1 MTHRASLA
9 APASLL
15 SSLLAAAFVV
25 TTVSVAGVAH
35 ASDPRTEDLF
45 QGSGVVPPSDAKA
58 AREAERAVARVAEV
72 CHAPAGER
80 MGASP
85 TEAAAC
91 NAAVSSLVKQGKG
104 ATAAILAQLDDQ
116 RTPWYARMQIRDA
129 LARTGDDAAVAA
141 LVKAAERVAAREEGR
156 VPSEVSA
163 NDVQEVLEQITF
175 VNPAEQAPWA
185 EGKDVKAGD
194 ETSKGVAAAWRAWLQ
209 KNPVPAGGY
218 RKAGEAQAKQEATS
232 NDVGV
237 AFLAA
242 RRLAKH
248 KSTKAA
254 GVAALRKLAA
264 RNDLPAGA
272 ADIIGSTLEE
282 HGVSRPAVRVPAPT
296 KVPALP
302 VVKPVTGPARS

>member
-1 MTHRASLA
+1 MTHRAS
-9 APASLL
+9 PAVPALLL
-15 SSLLAAAFVV
+15 SSLLGAALLVGAP
-25 TTVSVAGVAH
+25 GVAH

-45 QGSGVVPPSDAKA
+45 QGAGVAPPSDTKA
-58 AREAERAVARVAEV
+58 AREAERAVSRVAEL

-91 NAAVSSLVKQGKG
+91 NAAVASLVKQGKG

-116 RTPWYARMQIRDA
+116 RTPWYARAQIRDA
-129 LARTGDDAAVAA
+129 LARTGDDAVVAA

-156 VPSEVSA
+156 IPSEVSS

-175 VNPAEQAPWA
+175 ANPAEQPPWVD
-185 EGKDVKAGD
+185 GKDVKPVD
-194 ETSKGVAAAWRAWLQ
+194 ETAKGVAGAWRSWLQ

-218 RKAGEAQAKQEATS
+218 RKAGEAAAKAEAKS

-242 RRLAKH
+242 RRLSKH
-248 KSTKAA
+248 KQTRSA
-254 GVAALRKLAA
+254 GIAALRQLAG
-264 RNDLPAGA
+264 RGDLPTGA
-272 ADIIGSTLEE
+272 AEVIGSTLDEL
-282 HGVSRPAVRVPAPT
+282 GVARPAVRSPTPGKQVAPS
-296 KVPALP
+296 KLP
-302 VVKPVTGPARS
+302 SGPARS